1 MEHTMQLN
9 YFDILS
15 IAQKSYAKLLTPLCR
30 EYELTRNELDV
41 LLFLHNNPE
50 FDRASDIVNH
60 RGMAKS
66 HVSLSVASLEERQLL
81 LRTLDDKDRRI
92 AHLVLTEEG
101 QRIAAQARQLQN
113 TFFAGL
119 YRGVSREEF
128 ALWGQVTK
136 KVCENIRNL
145 DKTLTID

>member
-1 MEHTMQLN
+1 MQFN
-9 YFDILS
+9 YFDTMLR
-15 IAQKSYAKLLTPLCR
+15 AQKGYARLLEPICR
-30 EYELTRNELDV
+30 EWNLTRNELDV
-41 LLFLHNNPE
+41 LLFLHNNPQ
-50 FDRASDIVNH
+50 FDRAADIVTH

-66 HVSLSVASLEERQLL
+66 HVSLSVASLEERELL

-92 AHLVLTEEG
+92 AHLELTEQG
-101 QRIAAQARQLQN
+101 RAIADHARQLQK

-119 YRGVSREEF
+119 YQGVSQEEF

-145 DKTLTID
+145 DKTLTYD